1 MLLQFDTVQ
10 MKQFTYFF
18 LLFPL
23 FTFGQ
28 KANDIISLRVGYSST
43 NIVFKEAFEPSV
55 NIFGL
60 TFNTGKTF
68 VGDGPEFGIS
78 KDISEKMFIDV
89 SFSSFSGRDRKL
101 KLNDN
106 EDYYTLKGFQ
116 VPLTVNYLLRNH
128 TKRLR
133 INIGAGVDYLKA
145 HLQQYESVSG
155 NSGQVTNKI
164 NDIHISEFQ
173 FALRPGVEFRIIPN
187 LFVSWIVRVSISTN
201 GRYVDNPILS
211 VRYTLKSKK

>member
-1 MLLQFDTVQ
+1 
-10 MKQFTYFF
+10 MKQLTYFF

-28 KANDIISLRVGYSST
+28 KANDVISLRVGYSST

-55 NIFGL
+55 SIFGQV
-60 TFNTGKTF
+60 FNTGKTF

-78 KDISEKMFIDV
+78 KALNNKLYIDI
-89 SFSSFSGRDRKL
+89 SFSSFSGRDTKL
-101 KLNDN
+101 IVNNNKN
-106 EDYYTLKGFQ
+106 YYTLKGFQ
-116 VPLTVNYLLRNH
+116 VPLTVNYLLRNN
-128 TKRLR
+128 TKRFR
-133 INIGAGVDYLKA
+133 INIGVGIDYLKA
-145 HLQQYESVSG
+145 HMQQYESVKTT
-155 NSGQVTNKI
+155 NGQIKNKL
-164 NDIHISEFQ
+164 NDIDISELQ

-211 VRYTLKSKK
+211 LRYTFKTKK

>member
-1 MLLQFDTVQ
+1 
-10 MKQFTYFF
+10 MKILTYLF
-18 LLFPL
+18 LLFPISI
-23 FTFGQ
+23 FGQ
-28 KANDIISLRVGYSST
+28 KTHDIISLRIGYSST

-55 NIFGL
+55 NIFGR

-78 KDISEKMFIDV
+78 KDLNKRIFMDISY
-89 SFSSFSGRDRKL
+89 SSFSGKDTKL
-101 KLNDN
+101 KVNNN
-106 EDYYTLKGFQ
+106 ENYYTLKGFQ
-116 VPLTVNYLLRNH
+116 IPLTVNYLLRDN

-133 INIGAGVDYLKA
+133 INIGGGVDYLKA
-145 HLQQYESVSG
+145 HLQQYESVSTT
-155 NSGQVTNKI
+155 NGQVTNKI
-164 NDIHISEFQ
+164 NDIDISEFQ

-211 VRYTLKSKK
+211 LRYTFKSKK